1 MQVVARGGGDGAS
14 DGTTEEREVT
24 VMGSGEM
31 GILQKKKILQFYF
44 FLLQYLAVFNL
55 QKLFFII

>member
-44 FLLQYLAVFNL
+44 FLLQFLKVKNRQIL
-55 QKLFFII
+55 